1 MAQFQSRIQWRWQIP
16 KEIKLPVGLLYISFL
31 LSTLLSLAVY
41 FSLQPVIPLFYTLT
55 QAEQQLVAKE
65 WIFIFP
71 VIIASMAVVH
81 SFILYRMQEGHIL
94 LLQLFSWTSIL
105 ISALFLISQIRIIL
119 LVT

>member
-1 MAQFQSRIQWRWQIP
+1 MAQFQSRINWKWKIP
-16 KEIKLPVGLLYISFL
+16 KEIKLPVGLMYLSFL
-31 LSTLLSLAVY
+31 LSSLLSVTVY

-55 QAEQQLVAKE
+55 QLEQQLVVKE

-71 VIIASMAVVH
+71 TAIALISAVH
-81 SFILYRMQEGHIL
+81 SYILFRMQDGHML

-105 ISALFLISQIRIIL
+105 IISLFLISQIRIIL